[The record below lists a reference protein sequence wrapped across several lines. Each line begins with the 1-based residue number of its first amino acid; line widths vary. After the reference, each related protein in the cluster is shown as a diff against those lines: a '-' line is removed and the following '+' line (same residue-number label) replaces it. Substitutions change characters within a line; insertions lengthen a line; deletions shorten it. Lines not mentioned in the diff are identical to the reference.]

1 MGKRMFIDYLE
12 ILGEQ
17 YTIRIHGRGW
27 GNGKYILFMSFD
39 PGSSTLLIEDS
50 VTGCMCVQR
59 GGAAEE

>member
-39 PGSSTLLIEDS
+39 PGI
-50 VTGCMCVQR
+50 
-59 GGAAEE
+59 

>member
-17 YTIRIHGRGW
+17 YTIRIHGRVW

-39 PGSSTLLIEDS
+39 PEIIGMDIES
-50 VTGCMCVQR
+50 RTC
-59 GGAAEE
+59 